1 METKKCKKCGRE
13 LPLDAFGNSS
23 RNHDG
28 LQDYCKDCV
37 NQQQRDNYA
46 RRKAK
51 EQDITTETPMGG
63 GIDALRIFTPRQLL
77 KELKSRGYVWT
88 GMYVRREV
96 PYESID

>member
-13 LPLDAFGNSS
+13 LPLDAFGNLSTS
-23 RNHDG
+23 PDG
-28 LQDYCKDCV
+28 KYDRCKECV
-37 NQQQRDNYA
+37 NKQQRDDYA

-51 EQDITTETPMGG
+51 EQGISTETPMGG
-63 GIDALRIFTPRQLL
+63 GIDALKIFTPRQLL

-88 GMYVRREV
+88 GMYVKRDV

>member
-1 METKKCKKCGRE
+1 MKICKKCGRE
-13 LPLDAFGNSS
+13 LTLEAFGKSS
-23 RNHDG
+23 RNADG
-28 LQDYCKDCV
+28 LQDYCKECV
-37 NQQQRDNYA
+37 NKQQRDDYA

-51 EQDITTETPMGG
+51 EQGISTETPMGG
-63 GIDALRIFTPRQLL
+63 GIDALKIFTPRQLL

>member
-1 METKKCKKCGRE
+1 MEMKICKKCGRE
-13 LPLDAFGNSS
+13 LPLEAFGKSS
-23 RNHDG
+23 KSIDG
-28 LQDYCKDCV
+28 LQDCCKDCV
-37 NQQQRDNYA
+37 NQQQRDSYA

-51 EQDITTETPMGG
+51 EQGISTETPMGG

>member
-13 LPLDAFGNSS
+13 LPLEAFGNLS
-23 RNHDG
+23 RKPDG
-28 LQDYCKDCV
+28 LHDYCKECV
-37 NQQQRDNYA
+37 NRQQRDEYA

-51 EQDITTETPMGG
+51 EQGVTTETPMGG
-63 GIDALRIFTPRQLL
+63 GIDALKIFTPRQLL

-88 GMYVRREV
+88 GMYVKRDV

>member
-1 METKKCKKCGRE
+1 MTLE
-13 LPLDAFGNSS
+13 AFGKSS
-23 RNHDG
+23 RNADG
-28 LQDYCKDCV
+28 LQDYCKECV
-37 NQQQRDNYA
+37 NKQQRDDYA

-51 EQDITTETPMGG
+51 EQGISTETPMGG
-63 GIDALRIFTPRQLL
+63 GIDALKIFTPRQLL